1 MDQNFRFAFNG
12 FNRSD
17 VVNYLEFLNMK
28 HSEQVN
34 QLTLDNEMLRQQL
47 NARQNS
53 AVSSSELEE
62 LRARL
67 DAVTQE
73 RDALMGRVVSLE
85 GKLSAQPEGLAPV
98 AVAAPV
104 TAAEPAATNL
114 YGPMQELEAYRRA
127 ERAEREAKER
137 AQKIRSSAEE
147 FVQLAITKAQSAAE
161 TYDDAARQANA
172 RLNALLTSVDD
183 GRQAMLSAVEQLR
196 KINMD

>member
-17 VVNYLEFLNMK
+17 VVNYLEFLNRK
-28 HSEQVN
+28 HSEQIN

-47 NARQNS
+47 NAEQTF
-53 AVSSSELEE
+53 ADSSDEIEK
-62 LRARL
+62 LRAQL
-67 DAVTQE
+67 EALTQE
-73 RDALMGRVVSLE
+73 RDALMCRVISLE
-85 GKLSAQPEGLAPV
+85 SKLSEQP
-98 AVAAPV
+98 AAPAPNPGV
-104 TAAEPAATNL
+104 SSADAAADL
-114 YGPMQELEAYRRA
+114 YDPMQELEIYRRA

-137 AQKIRSSAEE
+137 AEKIRNSAEE

-161 TYDDAARQANA
+161 TYDDAARQTNA

>member
-47 NARQNS
+47 NAGRNS
-53 AVSSSELEE
+53 SVSEPEFEE

-67 DAVTQE
+67 EAVTQE
-73 RDALMGRVVSLE
+73 RDALMGRVVALE
-85 GKLSAQPEGLAPV
+85 SKLSDQPAVPVPV
-98 AVAAPV
+98 APAVESVAAV
-104 TAAEPAATNL
+104 KE
-114 YGPMQELEAYRRA
+114 YDPMQELEIYRRA

-161 TYDDAARQANA
+161 TYNDAARQTNA

-196 KINMD
+196 KINLD

>member
-17 VVNYLEFLNMK
+17 VVNYLEFLNRK
-28 HSEQVN
+28 HSEQIN

-47 NARQNS
+47 NAEQTF
-53 AVSSSELEE
+53 ADSSDEIEK
-62 LRARL
+62 LRAQL
-67 DAVTQE
+67 EALTQE
-73 RDALMGRVVSLE
+73 RDALMCRVISLE
-85 GKLSAQPEGLAPV
+85 SKLSEQP
-98 AVAAPV
+98 AAPAPNPGV
-104 TAAEPAATNL
+104 SSVDAAADL
-114 YGPMQELEAYRRA
+114 YGPMQELEIYRRA

-137 AQKIRSSAEE
+137 AERIRSSAEE

-161 TYDDAARQANA
+161 TYDDAARQTNA

>member
-17 VVNYLEFLNMK
+17 VVNYLEFLNRK
-28 HSEQVN
+28 HSEQIN

-47 NARQNS
+47 NAEQTF
-53 AVSSSELEE
+53 VGSSDEIEK
-62 LRARL
+62 LRAQL
-67 DAVTQE
+67 EALTQE
-73 RDALMGRVVSLE
+73 RDALMCRVVSLE
-85 GKLSAQPEGLAPV
+85 SKLSEQP
-98 AVAAPV
+98 AAPAPNPGV
-104 TAAEPAATNL
+104 SSVDAAADL
-114 YGPMQELEAYRRA
+114 YGPMQELEIYRRA

-137 AQKIRSSAEE
+137 AERIRSSAEE
-147 FVQLAITKAQSAAE
+147 IVQLAITKAQSAAE
-161 TYDDAARQANA
+161 TYDDAARQTNA

>member
-17 VVNYLEFLNMK
+17 VVNYLEFLNRK
-28 HSEQVN
+28 HSEQIN

-47 NARQNS
+47 NAEQTF
-53 AVSSSELEE
+53 ADSSDEIEK
-62 LRARL
+62 LRAQL
-67 DAVTQE
+67 EALTQE
-73 RDALMGRVVSLE
+73 RDALMCRVVSLE
-85 GKLSAQPEGLAPV
+85 SKLSEQP
-98 AVAAPV
+98 AAPAPNPGV
-104 TAAEPAATNL
+104 SSADAAADL
-114 YGPMQELEAYRRA
+114 YGPMQELEIYRRA

-137 AQKIRSSAEE
+137 AERIRNSAEE

-161 TYDDAARQANA
+161 TYDDAARQTNA

-196 KINMD
+196 KINLD

>member
-47 NARQNS
+47 NAGRNS
-53 AVSSSELEE
+53 SVSEPEFEE

-67 DAVTQE
+67 EAVTQE
-73 RDALMGRVVSLE
+73 RDALMGRVVALE
-85 GKLSAQPEGLAPV
+85 SKLSDQPAVPVPV
-98 AVAAPV
+98 APAVESVAAV
-104 TAAEPAATNL
+104 KE
-114 YGPMQELEAYRRA
+114 YGPMQELEVYRRA

-161 TYDDAARQANA
+161 TYNDAARQTNA

-196 KINMD
+196 KINLD

>member
-17 VVNYLEFLNMK
+17 VVNYLEFLNRK
-28 HSEQVN
+28 HVEQVN

-47 NARQNS
+47 NAEQ
-53 AVSSSELEE
+53 APVVSSDEVEK
-62 LRARL
+62 LRAQL
-67 DAVTQE
+67 EALTQE
-73 RDALMGRVVSLE
+73 RDALMCRVVSLE
-85 GKLSAQPEGLAPV
+85 SKLSEQP
-98 AVAAPV
+98 AAPAPNPGV
-104 TAAEPAATNL
+104 SSVDAAADL
-114 YGPMQELEAYRRA
+114 YGPMQELEIYRRA

-137 AQKIRSSAEE
+137 AERIRSSAEE

-161 TYDDAARQANA
+161 TYDDAARQTNA

>member
-17 VVNYLEFLNMK
+17 VVNYLEFLNRK
-28 HSEQVN
+28 HSEQIN

-47 NARQNS
+47 NAEQTF
-53 AVSSSELEE
+53 ADSSDEIEK
-62 LRARL
+62 LRAQL
-67 DAVTQE
+67 EALTQE
-73 RDALMGRVVSLE
+73 RDALMCRVISLE
-85 GKLSAQPEGLAPV
+85 SKLSEQP
-98 AVAAPV
+98 AAPAPNPGV
-104 TAAEPAATNL
+104 SSVDAAVDL
-114 YGPMQELEAYRRA
+114 YDPMQELEIYRRA

-137 AQKIRSSAEE
+137 AEKIRNSAEE

-161 TYDDAARQANA
+161 TYDDAARQTNA